1 MILDQQLIFSDAQ
14 VLTATANST
23 NLVDQGA
30 SRDLGRGVRLTF
42 IMHVSAVSGTSPT
55 IAALLVGADDAAF
68 ATNKITL
75 ATIATLSPP
84 VANTIYRAVPASLP
98 NTPKRYLRVEYTI
111 GGTTPSVTVTATL
124 VLDDQTTQPQ

>member
-84 VANTIYRAVPASLP
+84 VANTIYRAAPASLP